1 MKAIWYVAVHLPGT
15 FPAAMS
21 ECETVLALD
30 EHDRSCYY
38 CCMKKASLTRQRI
51 LQEGLAVASLAGFEG
66 LTFGDLAERTQLSK
80 SGLFAHFRSRD
91 DLQAQI
97 LEEAQVVFQQSVIEP
112 ALQAP
117 QGLPRL
123 RSLFSL
129 WVGWAPRS
137 GLPGGCPFVAAAV
150 EVDDREGQLR
160 DHVEQG
166 QLRWFDLFTS
176 IVKETIACGQLS
188 RHTDPH
194 QFTWEA
200 FGIYL
205 VYHFTSRLMRD
216 QHAEKRAHK
225 AFERLLQTPPLFGEA
240 RS

>member
-1 MKAIWYVAVHLPGT
+1 MKSRTLVKY
-15 FPAAMS
+15 
-21 ECETVLALD
+21 
-30 EHDRSCYY
+30 DRSCYY
-38 CCMKKASLTRQRI
+38 RAMKKASVTRQRI
-51 LQEGLAVASLAGFEG
+51 LQEGLAVASLAGFSG
-66 LTFGDLAERTQLSK
+66 LSFGDLAERTQLSK

-91 DLQAQI
+91 DLHVQI
-97 LEEAQVVFQQSVIEP
+97 LEEAQALFQQSVIEP
-112 ALQAP
+112 AQLAL

-150 EVDDREGQLR
+150 EVDDCEGPLR
-160 DHVEQG
+160 DHVEAW
-166 QLRWFDLFTS
+166 QLRWSSLFQSVVEEAIT
-176 IVKETIACGQLS
+176 CGQLS
-188 RHTDPH
+188 RRVDPR

-205 VYHFTSRLMRD
+205 VYHFASRLMHD
-216 QHAEKRAHK
+216 SHAEERAHQ
-225 AFERLLQTPPLFGEA
+225 AFERLLQSPPLFEEV